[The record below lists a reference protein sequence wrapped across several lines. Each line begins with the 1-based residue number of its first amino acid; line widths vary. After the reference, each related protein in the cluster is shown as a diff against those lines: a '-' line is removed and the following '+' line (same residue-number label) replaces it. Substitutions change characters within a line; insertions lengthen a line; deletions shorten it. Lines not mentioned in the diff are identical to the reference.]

1 MRDFSVSRSFAL
13 MRRTAPFLMFRS
25 MVFVGIALG
34 FVLATGLGAGI
45 GYGMGA
51 AGSAE
56 FQDNTVF
63 WGGASGFGLMAGV
76 VFLVRDLLLS
86 GVRVSHAAAMVEVLQ
101 GGVLPEGRAQIL
113 RAQTMVTQ
121 RFGPA
126 GALFALDRAIRGV
139 IAAVVRDLAG
149 AGWGAAR
156 GIVAGLAGRGRR
168 GVLRLAAAQMNEVIL
183 ATAIRSGADSPAACA
198 RAALVLWAQNAA
210 PVLVGAAWLALLSYA
225 LALGVFL
232 AMLAPAA
239 GVDYLLPGGVGGGAV
254 HLCADLCL
262 GGEGGADRAVR
273 HGLPAAG
280 VLVADGRAKPRSGV
294 GGAAAGRFVRVPHP
308 GRAGRSRG
316 CGNPGRAGDVR
327 GAHHSGWNW
336 RCLRR
341 NACCPCAASV
351 ALNCVPIANRRVQ
364 T

>member
-239 GVDYLLPGGVGGGAV
+239 GVDYLLPGGW
-254 HLCADLCL
+254 
-262 GGEGGADRAVR
+262 
-273 HGLPAAG
+273 
-280 VLVADGRAKPRSGV
+280 
-294 GGAAAGRFVRVPHP
+294 AAGRFIFALIFAWAVKAALIEPFVTACLLQAFLWRTVGQSPDPEWEARLQAGSSAFRTLGERAAAEGAETPGARV
-308 GRAGRSRG
+308 
-316 CGNPGRAGDVR
+316 
-327 GAHHSGWNW
+327 
-336 RCLRR
+336 
-341 NACCPCAASV
+341 
-351 ALNCVPIANRRVQ
+351 